1 MCLSALGVGP
11 GGSGS
16 SAAAVPIAP
25 DVAAS
30 GWWGGVPVAAVAQ
43 PLAPVVQAMEQP
55 ILMGTPVEVQAVQP
69 MVMEP
74 VSFLAVTEHDEVW
87 NDRGSRAQQ
96 DVSV

>member
-1 MCLSALGVGP
+1 
-11 GGSGS
+11 
-16 SAAAVPIAP
+16 
-25 DVAAS
+25 
-30 GWWGGVPVAAVAQ
+30 
-43 PLAPVVQAMEQP
+43 MEQP

-74 VSFLAVTEHDEVW
+74 VSFLAVTEYDEVW